1 MATGNDPFAEATDS
15 APLRVEQRRS
25 LTARAKAFLLVA
37 LAAGPRRA
45 GDLFREAERAGI
57 PAWALTDARQALRI
71 ASHKLPGF
79 GKAGGWQWAL
89 TSAQRRRTRKSMD
102 AIGAD

>member
-1 MATGNDPFAEATDS
+1 MGNAPFAGADEA
-15 APLRVEQRRS
+15 AFLPVAQRRA
-25 LTARAKAFLLVA
+25 LTARAKAFLLAA

-45 GDLFREAERAGI
+45 GDLFREAERVGI

-79 GKAGGWQWAL
+79 GKAGGWQWVL
-89 TSAQRRRTRKSMD
+89 TAAQRRRNKQPID
-102 AIGAD
+102 AIAAD

>member
-1 MATGNDPFAEATDS
+1 MGNAPFAEA
-15 APLRVEQRRS
+15 AEAVPLSVEQRRS
-25 LTARAKAFLLVA
+25 LTAQAKAFLLAA
-37 LAAGPRRA
+37 LAVGPRRA
-45 GDLFREAERAGI
+45 GDLFREAEQVGI

-89 TSAQRRRTRKSMD
+89 TSAQRRHKKQPRD
-102 AIGAD
+102 AIAAN